1 MIQRNHPTPTVH
13 GTPDMMPVLS
23 RGKHRNPKK
32 GACFMELASF
42 LAGEAW
48 SDHPGCTHPLLAS
61 LARDV
66 NDHVDDYA
74 RTKLAPLIP
83 EVIGLNGDD
92 PRVDAWIAREA
103 ALTALPVTAAER
115 QGVAAVGLLRCER
128 VLNQIEG
135 RSKHYVD
142 PRTAQ
147 ALDHVP
153 HARDW
158 ARGFTAL
165 GWGSAGSFAKRS
177 APAIVHSAVSG
188 IASASVADAD
198 DVLVQLLQRTIGL
211 CRGWFSHETSA
222 VEPAKWREMSAL
234 TVHD

>member
-1 MIQRNHPTPTVH
+1 MIQRTHPTPTMH
-13 GTPDMMPVLS
+13 STPDIMPVLS

-48 SDHPGCTHPLLAS
+48 SDHPSCTHPLLAS

-103 ALTALPVTAAER
+103 AIAALPVTAAER

-142 PRTAQ
+142 PRTQ
-147 ALDHVP
+147 EALDHVP

-188 IASASVADAD
+188 IASASVPNADE
-198 DVLVQLLQRTIGL
+198 VLVELLQRTIVH
-211 CRGWFSHETSA
+211 CRSWFSHETAA
-222 VEPAKWREMSAL
+222 VDPTTWQEMTVL
-234 TVHD
+234 THQG